1 MLAVRVLLSRGL
13 LALDVTARRPH
24 VKAPAT
30 TQLSGASS
38 QGRASARHCPTDT
51 TSQRRAQSKKPGAM
65 RYTWGVALGA
75 SACARLCSA
84 NAA

>member
-1 MLAVRVLLSRGL
+1 MLAARIRVLRTREL
-13 LALDVTARRPH
+13 LALGATARRPH

-30 TQLSGASS
+30 TQPSGASS
-38 QGRASARHCPTDT
+38 Q
-51 TSQRRAQSKKPGAM
+51 RRVQSKKPGAM

>member
-1 MLAVRVLLSRGL
+1 MLAVRVRVLLSRGL
-13 LALDVTARRPH
+13 LALGGTARRPH

-30 TQLSGASS
+30 TQPSGASS
-38 QGRASARHCPTDT
+38 QGS
-51 TSQRRAQSKKPGAM
+51 AQSKKPGAM